1 MKRIKL
7 ILIGN
12 GMAGVCTLKE
22 LLKIVSDLYD
32 VTVFGAVPCGNYNRI
47 LLSPLLAGENLR

>member
-32 VTVFGAVPCGNYNRI
+32 VTVFGAEPCGNYNRI